1 LRYLER
7 SRLVLSSTLKFLDQ
21 NLRLS
26 KTGFYL
32 FSIVSIIAVPLATA
46 WSSVGHQLLGEFL
59 VGIVL
64 TLAVYLI
71 YLLLISLQNKSALSE
86 KYQISL
92 VIILVIGAVRGLI
105 FYYLLDLFDFEQPT
119 DLVQRVL
126 NSMLTTLIW
135 LGIANVIIEVNRRYQ
150 RRFRAILSQL
160 LVVNLRNSGSAQ
172 AGFAVIAQDLT
183 LLQTRLEESY
193 SSVRESS
200 EDSESMLTAAT
211 EIRGQIEVAL
221 KPLSKRLWLNSMY
234 EFPQIK
240 FSRLFGDAI
249 WNLKYSFK
257 PILLIFTVSALV
269 NLSPASGVTWSIV
282 TGISGFVAFTL
293 LESMRRL
300 AIKALINHRALINFV
315 FVLAVGLVS
324 GMFSAIVLRIYNG
337 EGSYYLAF
345 LFSPYLSALVLA
357 SSAITLALSD
367 RREILDNL
375 SKGARRLTQSSNDS
389 LQSSQA
395 ASYIHNSL
403 QSELTAI
410 AHEFELV
417 AENPDKGKSRDVMEK
432 LDALI
437 RRSMGEDF
445 SNFLESPE
453 SRFDRVIQSWSGLIK
468 LETTID
474 RKLFTDPAR
483 ANLFVQLVEESLVN
497 SVRKGQASEVFISA
511 FFTGSRLEIEI
522 IDNGKFES
530 TTNPGLGSAWIER
543 FAVGEWKFES
553 TESGTR
559 LLVEL

>member
-1 LRYLER
+1 M
-7 SRLVLSSTLKFLDQ
+7 
-21 NLRLS
+21 
-26 KTGFYL
+26 
-32 FSIVSIIAVPLATA
+32 SIIAVPLATA
-46 WSSVGHQLLGEFL
+46 WSSVGHQLLEEFL

-64 TLAVYLI
+64 TLAIYLVYLF
-71 YLLLISLQNKSALSE
+71 LITLQNKSALSE

-105 FYYLLDLFDFEQPT
+105 FYYLLELFEVEQPT

-172 AGFAVIAQDLT
+172 AGFAVIAQDLA

-221 KPLSKRLWLNSMY
+221 KPLSKRLWLISMY

-249 WNLKYSFK
+249 WNLKYPFT

-269 NLSPASGVTWSIV
+269 NLSPASGVTWSVV

-293 LESMRRL
+293 FESIRRL
-300 AIKALINHRALINFV
+300 AIKKLSNQRALINLL
-315 FVLAVGLVS
+315 FVLAVGLAAGV
-324 GMFSAIVLRIYNG
+324 FSALALRIYNG
-337 EGSYYLAF
+337 EGSYYLAL
-345 LFSPYLSALVLA
+345 LFAPYLSALVLA

-367 RREILDNL
+367 RREILENL

-410 AHEFELV
+410 ALEFELV
-417 AENPDKGKSRDVMEK
+417 AETPDKGKSRDVMEK

-474 RKLFTDPAR
+474 RNLFTDSAR
-483 ANLFVQLVEESLVN
+483 SNLFVQLIEESIVN

-522 IDNGKFES
+522 KDNGRFES

-553 TESGTR
+553 SDSGTR

>member
-1 LRYLER
+1 M
-7 SRLVLSSTLKFLDQ
+7 LSSTLKFLDQ

-26 KTGFYL
+26 RTGFYL
-32 FSIVSIIAVPLATA
+32 FAIISIIAVPLATA
-46 WSSVGHQLLGEFL
+46 WTSTDRKLLGEFL

-64 TLAVYLI
+64 TLTIYVVYLM
-71 YLLLISLQNKSALSE
+71 LILLQNKSDFSE
-86 KYQISL
+86 NYQISL
-92 VIILVIGAVRGLI
+92 LIILVIGAVRGLI
-105 FYYLLDLFDFEQPT
+105 FYYLLELLDFEQPT

-135 LGIANVIIEVNRRYQ
+135 LGMANVIVEVNRRYK

-160 LVVNLRNSGSAQ
+160 LVVNLRNSGAAQ
-172 AGFAVIAQDLT
+172 AGFAVIAQDLA

-193 SSVRESS
+193 SSVRDSS
-200 EDSESMLTAAT
+200 EDSESMRIAAN
-211 EIRGQIEVAL
+211 EIRDQIEVAL

-234 EFPQIK
+234 EFPQIR

-249 WNLKYSFK
+249 WNLKYPFT

-269 NLSPASGVTWSIV
+269 NLSPASGVTWSVV
-282 TGISGFVAFTL
+282 TGISGFIAFIFI
-293 LESMRRL
+293 ENIRRL
-300 AIKALINHRALINFV
+300 AIKKLNSQRAITNLSFV
-315 FVLAVGLVS
+315 MTSGLVT
-324 GMFSAIVLRIYNG
+324 GLFSAFALRIYNG
-337 EGSYYLAF
+337 EGSYFLAF
-345 LFSPYLSALVLA
+345 LFAPYLSALILT

-375 SKGARRLTQSSNDS
+375 SKGARRLTQSSNES

-410 AHEFELV
+410 AHEFEEV
-417 AENPDKGKSRDVMEK
+417 AENPDRGKSRQVMEK

-468 LETTID
+468 LDTAID
-474 RKLFTDPAR
+474 RNLFSDSAR

-497 SVRKGQASEVFISA
+497 SVRKGQSSAVFISA
-511 FFTGSRLEIEI
+511 VFEGSRLEIVI
-522 IDNGKFES
+522 SDNGKFES
-530 TTNPGLGSAWIER
+530 STNSGLGSAWIER

-553 TESGTR
+553 SDSGTR

>member
-1 LRYLER
+1 M
-7 SRLVLSSTLKFLDQ
+7 LSSTLKFLDQ

-26 KTGFYL
+26 RTGFYL
-32 FSIVSIIAVPLATA
+32 FSFVSIIAVPLATA
-46 WSSVGHQLLGEFL
+46 WSSAGRKLLGEFL

-64 TLAVYLI
+64 TLTSYLVYLF
-71 YLLLISLQNKSALSE
+71 LITLQNKSALDE

-92 VIILVIGAVRGLI
+92 MIILVIGAVRGLI

-126 NSMLTTLIW
+126 NSILTTLIW

-172 AGFAVIAQDLT
+172 AGFAVIAQDLA

-221 KPLSKRLWLNSMY
+221 KPLSKRLWLNSMF

-249 WNLKYSFK
+249 WNLKYPFT

-269 NLSPASGVTWSIV
+269 NLSPASGVTWSVV

-293 LESMRRL
+293 FESMRRI
-300 AIKALINHRALINFV
+300 AIKKLSNQRALINLL
-315 FVLAVGLVS
+315 FVLAVGLTAGV
-324 GMFSAIVLRIYNG
+324 FSALALRIYNG
-337 EGSYYLAF
+337 EGSYYLAL
-345 LFSPYLSALVLA
+345 LFAPYLSALVLA

-417 AENPDKGKSRDVMEK
+417 AENPDRGKSKDVMEK

-468 LETTID
+468 LETNID
-474 RKLFTDPAR
+474 RELFTDPAR

-497 SVRKGQASEVFISA
+497 SVRKGQSSEVFISA
-511 FFTGSRLEIEI
+511 TFSGSRLEIVI
-522 IDNGKFES
+522 SDNGRFES
-530 TTNPGLGSAWIER
+530 TTKPGLGSAWIEL

>member
-1 LRYLER
+1 MLN
-7 SRLVLSSTLKFLDQ
+7 STRKFLDQ

-26 KTGFYL
+26 RTGFYL

-46 WSSVGHQLLGEFL
+46 WSSADRKLLGEFL
-59 VGIVL
+59 IGIVL
-64 TLAVYLI
+64 TFAIYQI
-71 YLLLISLQNKSALSE
+71 YLVLILLQNKLALSE

-92 VIILVIGAVRGLI
+92 LIILFIGSVRGLL
-105 FYYLLDLFDFEQPT
+105 FYYLLELLDFQQPT
-119 DLVQRVL
+119 ELVQRVL

-135 LGIANVIIEVNRRYQ
+135 LGMANVIIEVNRRYQ

-172 AGFAVIAQDLT
+172 AGFAVIAQDLA

-193 SSVRESS
+193 LTVCESS
-200 EDSESMLTAAT
+200 EDSESMRTAAN
-211 EIRGQIEVAL
+211 EIRDQIEIAL

-240 FSRLFGDAI
+240 FSRLFGDAV
-249 WNLKYSFK
+249 WNLKYPFT
-257 PILLIFTVSALV
+257 PILLIFTISALV
-269 NLSPASGVTWSIV
+269 NLSPASGVTWSVV
-282 TGISGFVAFTL
+282 TGISGFIAL
-293 LESMRRL
+293 ILIESMRRL
-300 AIKALINHRALINFV
+300 AIRKLSAQRARTNLV
-315 FVLAVGLVS
+315 FVMTSGLVT
-324 GMFSAIVLRIYNG
+324 GLFSAFTLRIYNG
-337 EGSYYLAF
+337 EGSYFLAF
-345 LFSPYLSALVLA
+345 LFAPYLSALILTG
-357 SSAITLALSD
+357 SAITLALSD
-367 RREILDNL
+367 RREILNNL

-417 AENPDKGKSRDVMEK
+417 AENPDRSKSADVMEK

-453 SRFDRVIQSWSGLIK
+453 TRFDRVIQSWSGLIK
-468 LETTID
+468 LDTKID
-474 RKLFTDPAR
+474 RKLFSDPAR

-497 SVRKGQASEVFISA
+497 SVRKGQSSEVFISA
-511 FFTGSRLEIEI
+511 TFSGSRLEIVI
-522 IDNGKFES
+522 SDNGKFKS

-553 TESGTR
+553 SDSGTR